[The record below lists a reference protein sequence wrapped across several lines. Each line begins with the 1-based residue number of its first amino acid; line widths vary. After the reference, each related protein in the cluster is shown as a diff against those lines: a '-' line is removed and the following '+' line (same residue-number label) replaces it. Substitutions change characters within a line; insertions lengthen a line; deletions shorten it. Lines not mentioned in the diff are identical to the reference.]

1 MKMQSTRLKAQKN
14 WQKYKKSS
22 QSHPPRAQ
30 VCLLHIKGYSKRK
43 MLFCTVVA
51 QITLVLGTRCECWLR
66 HRRIQVRSV
75 EWLYITFRNALR
87 TWEPG
92 VQRVASRFLFKCLK
106 RAVRNCLEISKSEYP
121 LEISLLRKNCSCCW
135 ATGCDS
141 QRLSIGPVGSEGGR
155 TIPGE
160 YWWFCIGQ
168 LALKVA
174 HFAAEVVNWS
184 LVCHP

>member
-141 QRLSIGPVGSEGGR
+141 QRLSMRVASECMTEPKTLSGWQLDLGR
-155 TIPGE
+155 
-160 YWWFCIGQ
+160 YWYILRGLRNSW
-168 LALKVA
+168 
-174 HFAAEVVNWS
+174 
-184 LVCHP
+184 